1 MATDEP
7 EKPDSTLDADRIA
20 KVCKAGVIDRASLR
34 TGVSNEKIEDRVSL
48 PRSEG
53 SSFGELVIAD
63 NDPDGG
69 ELLTEF
75 DDRPPEEAVSE

>member
-7 EKPDSTLDADRIA
+7 EKPDSSLVIGRIV

-34 TGVSNEKIEDRVSL
+34 TGVSNERIEERLSL

-53 SSFGELVIAD
+53 RSFSELVIAD